1 MKVSLLVLPFIL
13 LSLLT
18 AIWTGWQRIGWDLPL
33 TNATGHHGS
42 LMVGSFLATL
52 IFLERSVTFKNKWI
66 LLLPLVNGSSA
77 VFFIYG
83 NPFIAQILL
92 IAGSTGFFVMC
103 CYFILKFKE
112 FYYYFF
118 LLGAFTLVSGN
129 IILFKTN
136 FYPNAVPWWTGFF
149 LFTIVAERIELS
161 RFLPL
166 NALKRNSLTAI
177 LIIFLASLFLPFHS
191 YGKLVFAIALA
202 FAGFWLLKYDMARL
216 SLKIKG
222 QHRYSAILLLTGFVW
237 LIITALFFILGNEL
251 VFFYDAA
258 LHSFFIGFVFSM
270 IFSHAPIILPAI
282 IKMPLKIY
290 RPVLYLWFVLLQL
303 TLITRVVAAIN
314 GNFELRQWSGMTNG
328 VVILL
333 FFVTIIITVI
343 SEIRKKSIFS

>member
-1 MKVSLLVLPFIL
+1 MKVSLFVLPFIL

-52 IFLERSVTFKNKWI
+52 IFLERCVTFKNKWI
-66 LLLPLVNGSSA
+66 LLLPIINGLSA
-77 VFFIYG
+77 VFFITK
-83 NPFIAQILL
+83 NPLIAQILL
-92 IAGSTGFFVMC
+92 IAGSAGFFIMC
-103 CYFILKFKE
+103 CYFIYKFKE

-136 FYPNAVPWWTGFF
+136 FYPNAVPWWIGFF

-166 NALKRNSLTAI
+166 NNLKKNTLTTI
-177 LIIFLASLFLPFHS
+177 LVLFLISLFLPFHS
-191 YGKLVFAIALA
+191 YGRVIFAIALA
-202 FAGFWLLKYDMARL
+202 LAGLWLLKFDMARL

-222 QHRYSAILLLTGFVW
+222 QHRYSAILLLTGFAW
-237 LIITALFFILGNEL
+237 LLVTALLFIAGNEL

-270 IFSHAPIILPAI
+270 IFSHAPIILPAVL
-282 IKMPLKIY
+282 KMPVKIY
-290 RPVLYLWFVLLQL
+290 RPVLYIWVALLQL
-303 TLITRVVAAIN
+303 SLITRIVAAIT
-314 GNFELRQWSGMTNG
+314 GDFDLRKWSGILNG

-333 FFVTIIITVI
+333 FFVSVAITLL
-343 SEIRKKSIFS
+343 SEKRKNIV